1 MNYWILALTV
11 TCFVICMINFK
22 ILLNEVDRKDK
33 NGCIAV
39 GIILIMSIIGMY
51 FNAYRFFKTLGL

>member
-39 GIILIMSIIGMY
+39 GIILIMNIIGMY
-51 FNAYRFFKTLGL
+51 FNAYEFFKTLGL